1 MDLEEINKTFSLRD
15 NITEEQV
22 NFYSKYGFIHFDNF
36 IDLRRVETMINEI
49 KIVQKFI
56 IDSNI
61 DKINGIPIKFGFD
74 QDKNK
79 IIQRLPFT
87 NKYSTEL
94 ANFYEDKRFEKL
106 KSFFAVGFDPRLA
119 LYEKDGVVTNYFL
132 NSECSNYKQMGW
144 HTDGLREFFMGKKV
158 LPMINIG
165 IYLTQSSE
173 INGGL
178 RIIPGT
184 HRQSVFSMLTKKM
197 QFLNTESDKNE
208 FLVRAEP
215 GDLVLHDGRIW
226 HRVAKSPHCNKQS
239 LRIVMYVSM
248 ICGKVDIRNDNSKTP
263 LYHKANR
270 LVNYK

>member
-1 MDLEEINKTFSLRD
+1 MDLEEINKTFYFKNS
-15 NITEEQV
+15 ITDEQL
-22 NFYSKYGFIHFDNF
+22 NFYRTYGFIHFKEF
-36 IDLRRVETMINEI
+36 IDSTKVQNIINEI
-49 KIVQKFI
+49 KRTQKLI
-56 IDSNI
+56 IDKNI
-61 DKINGIPIKFGFD
+61 DKINGIPIKFGLD

-79 IIQRLPFT
+79 IIQRLPYS

-94 ANFYEDKRFEKL
+94 TNFYEDKRFEML
-106 KSFFAVGFDPRLA
+106 KSFFKPGCEPRLA
-119 LYEKDGVVTNYFL
+119 LLEKDGVVTNYFL

-165 IYLTQSSE
+165 IYLTQSNE
-173 INGGL
+173 TNGGL

-197 QFLNTESDKNE
+197 QFLNTECDKNE

-226 HRVAKSPHCNKQS
+226 HRVAKSPFCNERS

-248 ICGKVDIRNDNSKTP
+248 ICGKFDLRSDVSKTP
-263 LYHKANR
+263 LYHHANR

>member
-1 MDLEEINKTFSLRD
+1 MNLEEINTKFFFQNS
-15 NITEEQV
+15 ITTEQLD
-22 NFYSKYGFIHFDNF
+22 FYYKYGFIHFQRF
-36 IDLRRVETMINEI
+36 IEPSIVQDIINEI
-49 KIVQKFI
+49 KRIQKFI

-74 QDKNK
+74 QDNNK
-79 IIQRLPFT
+79 IIHRLPYS

-94 ANFYEDKRFEKL
+94 ANFYEDRRFEML
-106 KSFFAVGFDPRLA
+106 KSFIKHGYEPRLA
-119 LYEKDGVVTNYFL
+119 LLEKDGVVTNYFI
-132 NSECSNYKQMGW
+132 NTECSSYKQMGW

-165 IYLTQSSE
+165 IYLSPSNE

-184 HRQSVFSMLTKKM
+184 HLQSVFSMLTKKM
-197 QFLNTESDKNE
+197 QFLNTKYDKNE
-208 FLVRAEP
+208 FLIRAEP

-226 HRVAKSPHCNKQS
+226 HRVAKSPYYNEKS

-248 ICGKVDIRNDNSKTP
+248 ICGRYDFRNDESKTP